1 MKKTAAERAVL
12 WVGIP
17 LVIAWT
23 FLPIVAMVW
32 ASLMPFNALINGG
45 LLQWPSGMGFANYR
59 AVLGIA
65 TINQI
70 FGGQPM
76 AVARGFINSAVV
88 AVLALTYGVSMSIA
102 LVVYVYRFRGQRVG
116 RRNAGRV

>member
-65 TINQI
+65 NDQPDLWGATD
-70 FGGQPM
+70 GGCTWVHQ
-76 AVARGFINSAVV
+76 
-88 AVLALTYGVSMSIA
+88 
-102 LVVYVYRFRGQRVG
+102 
-116 RRNAGRV
+116 